1 VVSAL
6 VATAVSLYHL
16 GSHLFFNKNS
26 WKVKG
31 PALMIISMVPVYSIC
46 SGVSLVGTMDVNYI
60 AIPLTAFREFYESLV
75 LIAFM
80 QFIAEFW
87 GGTIHLAGILDTDAM
102 VIYNV
107 FPTPAK
113 WANKN
118 LRCILEKVEHYEN
131 ALLDMRV
138 FPFPRIPG
146 SHYVA
151 WTYVG
156 ALQYAWVM
164 WIYNA
169 ILLVLWFKGEV
180 DSVEDVD
187 AWLKIV
193 KMGSNLIAMYN
204 LLILFEYLRECKNT
218 RERMGKIRPISK
230 FVCIKL
236 IVIFSLWQEN
246 IFSKLAQY
254 NLLPPV
260 RGYYG
265 DWTDPTRMAK
275 GVVNFLVCIEML
287 LFAWWHRYAYPCDE
301 EWTLDLS
308 KDENLVKRLHDSIE
322 HKPHFLL
329 RHNIFKMTDDVG
341 YLLNNRVRGQIRFV
355 DNMKKAKRDGL
366 DEKIRQELKDDFRHF
381 ELDLDREASLTQLQ
395 SLLFKTGFAKTWEQA
410 GEMLKEA
417 DKDKSGRLG
426 LKELEQLMQG

>member
-246 IFSKLAQY
+246 ILSKLAQW
-254 NLLPPV
+254 NMLPPV

-287 LFAWWHRYAYPCDE
+287 LFAWWHRYAYPYDE
-301 EWTLDLS
+301 EWNL
-308 KDENLVKRLHDSIE
+308 KDEDNTIERLADTK
-322 HKPHFLL
+322 KPRRPPCLL
-329 RHNIFKMTDDVG
+329 RHNVLKMADDVG
-341 YLLNNRVRGQIRFV
+341 YLLNNRVRGQFGVVR
-355 DNMKKAKRDGL
+355 NLQAAKTNGKL
-366 DEKIRQELKDDFRHF
+366 DDDLKQKIQKDFKYF
-381 ELDLDREASLTQLQ
+381 ELDLTKEASLAQLQ
-395 SLLFKTGFAKTWEQA
+395 PLLFLTGFATNWEEA
-410 GEMLKEA
+410 KEMLEKA
-417 DKDKSGRLG
+417 DHDKTGRIG
-426 LKELEQLMQG
+426 VEELWNLLQ